1 MKTSLNDYQKKNDYL
16 ICIDSD
22 GCAVDNLEAKHRL
35 CFAPC
40 LIREWRL
47 EAWRE
52 EIVGRWMQ
60 INVYNMTRGIPRY
73 EALLMILETVDQ
85 QYRRVRGLSALKEWV
100 TNAEKLTMD
109 SLAEETNKSGSLCLN
124 KTLRWAKA
132 VNRKCRELPAE
143 HHRFFPGV
151 KEALQQVREF
161 ADIAVIS
168 SAVTESVVSEW
179 QNAGLEDFADVFL
192 CQESGSKAYSI
203 AQLKKKGYGESR
215 VLMVGDAP
223 GDRASAEL
231 NGVWFYPVQTGKESE
246 SWNAFPEATEQFRR
260 GEYILLEKQ
269 LKEAF
274 IINLLRSAS

>member
-109 SLAEETNKSGSLCLN
+109 SLAEEAKKSGSLCLN

-192 CQESGSKAYSI
+192 GQESGSKAYSI

-246 SWNAFPEATEQFRR
+246 SWNAFPEAAEQFRR